1 MSVCVRACLCLY
13 LSVCLSVCLS
23 VGVSVHV
30 SVRVSAR
37 VPLPAFAPTPPMLL
51 SNKAF
56 RLRCT
61 WLALRVGHKRWHCRH
76 LSAIRADGHGH
87 AGILGCKQNNGRR
100 RGEDTH
106 THTHRCIQDRY
117 GSEPG
122 LLNVSC
128 ERPLPQITNTFLTV
142 CASFLLCFCG
152 ATHNVRVVVCH
163 AGVTVLAL
171 AIRRGRWS

>member
-106 THTHRCIQDRY
+106 THTHTDAFKT
-117 GSEPG
+117 GME
-122 LLNVSC
+122 VSQGC
-128 ERPLPQITNTFLTV
+128 ST
-142 CASFLLCFCG
+142 
-152 ATHNVRVVVCH
+152 CH
-163 AGVTVLAL
+163 VNAPSPKSQTPF
-171 AIRRGRWS
+171 

>member
-1 MSVCVRACLCLY
+1 MCLY
-13 LSVCLSVCLS
+13 VCLHVCPSLPSRQLRPCFFQTKRSACAVPGSHSVSDTS
-23 VGVSVHV
+23 VGIAAT
-30 SVRVSAR
+30 SA
-37 VPLPAFAPTPPMLL
+37 PYGQTDTGTQASWGA
-51 SNKAF
+51 NKTMAEE
-56 RLRCT
+56 
-61 WLALRVGHKRWHCRH
+61 GGKIH
-76 LSAIRADGHGH
+76 
-87 AGILGCKQNNGRR
+87 
-100 RGEDTH
+100 TH